1 MLPHRRFVEDHLRL
15 ARRGYFIAG
24 GRILTDEALTRR
36 MIERGDIRV
45 TMWRRG
51 LGNRLNALRLP
62 CLSPLFYGVHPDSFS
77 VRSCNLAVWREDMLR
92 VNGYNEDIVGWGRED
107 SELALRLMNSG
118 VKKRAA
124 KLAALAYHLWH
135 RGGVARAS
143 LAQRYDPRRGGA
155 PPLRALRQRNIQSSA
170 LARRLSEPAVDAPGR
185 RSCRRRTPLAA
196 CGAVSSFPDFRFRQ
210 HFRLPSPS
218 PHLRDELRFSF
229 FYYVYFS

>member
-1 MLPHRRFVEDHLRL
+1 
-15 ARRGYFIAG
+15 
-24 GRILTDEALTRR
+24 

-135 RGGVARAS
+135 RGGVARVA

-185 RSCRRRTPLAA
+185 AAAAAARPLRRAA
-196 CGAVSSFPDFRFRQ
+196 PFRLFPDFRFRQ

-218 PHLRDELRFSF
+218 PHLRDELRFFLFLLCVFQLKIVSF
-229 FYYVYFS
+229 EGSYTLFRVGYDR